1 MAKFNQPDT
10 NMTVNRSGFPAYK
23 MKKKTHL
30 VTAALTT
37 MFGEPKYYADNDIVR
52 LATHLCESDP
62 AFVCK
67 LACYA
72 RNVGNM
78 RSVSHVLTCVIA
90 HHAREY
96 TRRTIRNVV
105 VRPDDITEIMAC
117 YKHMYGKP
125 YPNAMKREIA
135 DVIQRFDEYQLAR
148 YNGGSGALKL
158 RDVLRITHPTP
169 KTKEIDA
176 LLGKILNDT
185 LPTPYT
191 WETELSARGNT
202 TKVWNE
208 LIASGQVG
216 YMALLRNLRN
226 IVKSGADVTP
236 VLKILSDP
244 ERVRRSRQLPFRFYS
259 AYRTLY
265 LENML
270 SPEIHRALESAL
282 TVSIDN
288 MEQFKG
294 RTLIAVDISDSMGWF
309 ISKKSNVCCGDIAA
323 LLGAMASC
331 LCEDATVCYFHSGP
345 DINSGLKIAHYS
357 KSDSIPDICRKTAF
371 YGGGT
376 DMTLPLRWA
385 LEEDETVDLK
395 PFDRIIYFSDNQCS
409 HSLKGITRSADRG
422 KTQNNPAVKGRVFLY
437 IFEFFAYSSVRAS
450 ASSLATPQSRS
461 ACA

>member
-1 MAKFNQPDT
+1 
-10 NMTVNRSGFPAYK
+10 
-23 MKKKTHL
+23 
-30 VTAALTT
+30 
-37 MFGEPKYYADNDIVR
+37 
-52 LATHLCESDP
+52 
-62 AFVCK
+62 
-67 LACYA
+67 
-72 RNVGNM
+72 M

-135 DVIQRFDEYQLAR
+135 DVIQRFDEYQLAK

-176 LLGKILNDT
+176 LLG
-185 LPTPYT
+185 
-191 WETELSARGNT
+191 
-202 TKVWNE
+202 
-208 LIASGQVG
+208 
-216 YMALLRNLRN
+216 
-226 IVKSGADVTP
+226 
-236 VLKILSDP
+236 
-244 ERVRRSRQLPFRFYS
+244 
-259 AYRTLY
+259 
-265 LENML
+265 
-270 SPEIHRALESAL
+270 
-282 TVSIDN
+282 
-288 MEQFKG
+288 
-294 RTLIAVDISDSMGWF
+294 
-309 ISKKSNVCCGDIAA
+309 
-323 LLGAMASC
+323 AMASR

-357 KSDSIPDICRKTAF
+357 KSDSILDICRKTAF

-395 PFDRIIYFSDNQCS
+395 PFDRIIYFSDNQCN
-409 HSLKGITRSADRG
+409 HSLKGITRSAHRG

-437 IFEFFAYSSVRAS
+437 IFEFSAYSSVRAS
-450 ASSLATPQSRS
+450 AFSLATPQSRS